1 MNKGIGRPL
10 LLFYI
15 LVAYVLLQFCWWAW
29 LLIDLNTE
37 IVHQREY
44 ISELKHEKVADQSAN
59 RVFFEKEKQKRIL
72 MVLGE
77 GTVFFC
83 LLVFGIYHTRLAFR
97 KEFSLARQQKNFL
110 LSITHEFKSP
120 LAAVKLNLQTLQK
133 RELEKPKQQEIIRR
147 ALIETERIHLLV
159 ENSLFAARIESENFE
174 TYFEVIDLSDFM
186 RQIVKDYIQR
196 QDHEHDIIEI
206 IAPGIT
212 IKGDKTALTSMIY
225 NLIEN
230 AEKYSPEGTRIEVG
244 LSRNQTEALITI
256 RDEGPGIPE
265 SERHRVFEKFYRIG
279 NEDTRRSKG
288 TGLGLFIVQHIVNL
302 HKGSIKIRTNHPS
315 GTVFEIRLPAN
326 K

>member
-10 LLFYI
+10 LIFYI
-15 LVAYVLLQFCWWAW
+15 LVAYVLLQFSWWAW

-44 ISELKHEKVADQSAN
+44 LNELIRDHGAEVGQQHA
-59 RVFFEKEKQKRIL
+59 VFESDKKKRIL

-77 GTVFFC
+77 GTVFLS
-83 LLVFGIYHTRLAFR
+83 LLIFGIYHTRRAFR

-120 LAAVKLNLQTLQK
+120 LAAVKLSLQTMQK

-147 ALIETERIHLLV
+147 ALVETERIHLLV
-159 ENSLFAARIESENFE
+159 ENALFAARLESENFE
-174 TYFEVIDLSDFM
+174 TYFESIDLSDFL
-186 RQIVKDYIQR
+186 RQLVKDFIQR
-196 QDHEHDIIEI
+196 QDHEHEIEEI
-206 IAPGIT
+206 IAPGVVIR
-212 IKGDKTALTSMIY
+212 GDKTALTSLIY

-230 AEKYSPEGTRIEVG
+230 AEKYSPEGTRIEVS
-244 LSRNQTEALITI
+244 LSRNAAEALITI
-256 RDEGPGIPE
+256 RDEGPGIPDA
-265 SERHRVFEKFYRIG
+265 ERSRVFEKFYRIG
-279 NEDTRRSKG
+279 NEDTRRTKG

-302 HKGSIKIRTNHPS
+302 HKGSIKIRANHPK
-315 GTVFEIRLPAN
+315 GTVFEIRLPAE

>member
-10 LLFYI
+10 LIFYI
-15 LVAYVLLQFCWWAW
+15 LVSYVLLQFSWWAW
-29 LLIDLNTE
+29 LLVDLNTE

-44 ISELKHEKVADQSAN
+44 ISELKNDAALQQEHAA
-59 RVFFEKEKQKRIL
+59 FEKEKKKRIT

-77 GTVFFC
+77 GTVFLS
-83 LLVFGIYHTRLAFR
+83 LLIVGIYHTRRAFR

-120 LAAVKLNLQTLQK
+120 LAAVKLSLQTMQK
-133 RELEKPKQQEIIRR
+133 RELEKQKQQEIIRR

-159 ENSLFAARIESENFE
+159 ENVLFAARLESENFE
-174 TYFEVIDLSDFM
+174 TYFEIIDLSDFL
-186 RQIVKDYIQR
+186 RQIVRDFVQR
-196 QDHEHDIIEI
+196 QDHDHEI
-206 IAPGIT
+206 SEIVAPGISVR
-212 IKGDKTALTSMIY
+212 GDKIALTSMVY

-230 AEKYSPEGTRIEVG
+230 AEKYSPEGTKIEVG
-244 LSRNQTEALITI
+244 LSRNASEALITI

-265 SERHRVFEKFYRIG
+265 NERSRVFEKFYRIG
-279 NEDTRRSKG
+279 NEDTRRTKG

-302 HKGSIKIRTNHPS
+302 HKGSVKIRSNHPN
-315 GTVFEIRLPAN
+315 GTVFEIRLPAD